1 MERGP
6 GRAAQ
11 AAMMW
16 LLTLPFILYWLPFL
30 RSIFDGA
37 SYQWGHS
44 LFGHGFSGAG
54 LSGDFWFPCLGVALG
69 VILLWSGW
77 RGPDRLFRPLAL
89 VVAGIWL
96 ADAIHTLLSGE
107 DIAFEG
113 ATLGMTLSVGRIFLA
128 YYALLLA
135 LLLWTFRAPAR
146 PGRPLGRANKLLLLA
161 VILLLPVQY
170 LALSSGQGREAS
182 DQIGVLITI
191 GQWLLLSAAF
201 ALGSLRARG

>member
-1 MERGP
+1 MDQSP

-11 AAMMW
+11 AVLMW

-30 RSIFDGA
+30 RSLFDGA
-37 SYQWGHS
+37 SYRWGIS
-44 LFGHGFSGAG
+44 LFGRDFSGAG

-69 VILLWSGW
+69 IVLLWSGW

-89 VVAGIWL
+89 LVAGIWF
-96 ADAIHTLLSGE
+96 ADAVYAIASGQ

-113 ATLGMTLSVGRIFLA
+113 ATLGMTLSVGRIFVA
-128 YYALLLA
+128 YYLVLVLMLLD
-135 LLLWTFRAPAR
+135 FRGPPRPA
-146 PGRPLGRANKLLLLA
+146 RPLGRANKILLLI

-170 LALSSGQGREAS
+170 AVLSSGRGQETS

-201 ALGSLRARG
+201 GLGSLRGRA